1 MFNFKLI
8 PICLQIGI
16 KIVAESSNFALRS
29 KRNVIVRLRNSIMY
43 HSISSMIREQCGSAI
58 PIIGISLFAIMSAV
72 GVSIDMSRAQLVQ
85 SRMSSAL
92 DNAGLAAAATIST
105 NNIDA
110 EAGKYFNANF
120 PAAYM
125 GTNLGALVVT
135 PNADNSVLSLSIN
148 GTVPT
153 VFMQIFGINTIAVS
167 ANSEVTRAS
176 KGLEVVLVMDTTGSM
191 TQSAG
196 DGISKITAAK
206 SAAISLVNILYGSNE
221 TIPNLWIG
229 LVPFSQTVN
238 IGTGRDSWTSSTS
251 FNWGTTSW
259 AGCVESRSNGTLTPQ
274 YDINDDPPSVRLFP
288 KYYAP
293 DDSYNNWISNTG
305 TYSYSSTKGPNVY
318 CPKAITPMTASKT
331 TISNAINAMTT
342 GGNTH
347 INLGVVWGWRM
358 ISPRWQGLWGGEMNT
373 NNLPLAY
380 NSPLMNKAVIIMT
393 DGDNTISDD
402 RYSAYGYPDAGQL
415 GPNPCPTSSCS
426 TGETELNTR
435 TTTACSNI
443 KANGSN
449 VVIYTIAFGTTIG
462 TTAKNMLKACAS
474 KPEFYF
480 ASPTGAD
487 LAIAFNQIGD
497 SLANLRISK

>member
-1 MFNFKLI
+1 MLNFKLI
-8 PICLQIGI
+8 RHLI
-16 KIVAESSNFALRS
+16 
-29 KRNVIVRLRNSIMY
+29 
-43 HSISSMIREQCGSAI
+43 HEQCGSAI
-58 PIIGISLFAIMSAV
+58 PIIGISLFAIMSAI

-105 NNIDA
+105 NNINS
-110 EAGKYFNANF
+110 EANKYFNGNF
-120 PAAYM
+120 PASYM
-125 GTNLGALVVT
+125 GTTVGTLVVT
-135 PNADNSVLSLSIN
+135 PNADNSVLSLSIT
-148 GTVPT
+148 GSVPT
-153 VFMQIFGINTIAVS
+153 VFMQIFGINSIAIS

-196 DGISKITAAK
+196 SVSKITAAK
-206 SAAISLVNILYGSNE
+206 NAAISLVNILYGSNE

-238 IGTGRDSWTSSTS
+238 IGTGHDSWTSNTS
-251 FNWGTTSW
+251 FNWGTTAW
-259 AGCVESRSNGTLTPQ
+259 EGCVEARSNGTLTPQ
-274 YDINDDPPSVRLFP
+274 YDVTDDTPTIRLFP

-293 DDSYNNWISNTG
+293 DDSNNNWISWSG

-318 CPKAITPMTASKT
+318 CPEPVTPMTASKT
-331 TISNAINAMTT
+331 NISNAINAMTT

-347 INLGVVWGWRM
+347 ISLGVAWGFRM
-358 ISPRWQGLWGGEMNT
+358 ISPKWRGLWGGEMNT
-373 NNLPLAY
+373 NSLPLNY
-380 NSPLMNKAVIIMT
+380 NSALMNKAVIIMT
-393 DGDNTISDD
+393 DGDNTISEDH
-402 RYSAYGYPDAGQL
+402 YSAYGYPDDGQL
-415 GPNPCPTSSCS
+415 GSNPCPSSSCS
-426 TGETELNTR
+426 NAEAELNAR
-435 TTTACSNI
+435 TAAACSNI

-449 VVIYTIAFGTTIG
+449 VIIYTIAFGTGIG

-480 ASPTGAD
+480 ASPTDTD
-487 LAIAFNQIGD
+487 LSSAFNQIGD